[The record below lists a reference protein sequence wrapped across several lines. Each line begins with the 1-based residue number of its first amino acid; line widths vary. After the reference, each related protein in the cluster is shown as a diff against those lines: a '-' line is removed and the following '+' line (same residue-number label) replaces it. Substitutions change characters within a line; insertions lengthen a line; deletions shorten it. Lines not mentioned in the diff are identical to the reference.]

1 MLQPRRTKY
10 RKSMRGRN
18 RGLAHRGSSVAFGE
32 VGLKSLTAVW
42 LTSRQIEAG
51 RRAITRHLQRGGK
64 VWIRVFPHKSITK
77 KPAETRQGGGKGP
90 VEEWV
95 AVVRPGRVLY
105 EVGGVSS
112 QLAVEA
118 LRLAAQKLPILTKT
132 VFRTEA

>member
-10 RKSMRGRN
+10 RKTHRGRN
-18 RGLAHRGSSVAFGE
+18 RGLAHRGSTVAFGE
-32 VGLKSLTAVW
+32 VGLKSLSAVR
-42 LTSRQIEAG
+42 LTNRQIEAG

-64 VWIRVFPHKSITK
+64 VWIRVFPHKPITK

-90 VEEWV
+90 VEGWV

-105 EVGGVSS
+105 EVGGVEP

-118 LRLAAQKLPILTKT
+118 LRLAAQKLPVLTKT
-132 VFRTEA
+132 VFRTEI

>member
-1 MLQPRRTKY
+1 
-10 RKSMRGRN
+10 MRGRN
-18 RGLAHRGSSVAFGE
+18 RGLAHRGSTVAFGE

-90 VEEWV
+90 IEEWV

-112 QLAVEA
+112 GLAVEA

-132 VFRTEA
+132 VFRTEV

>member
-10 RKSMRGRN
+10 RKTHRGRN
-18 RGLAHRGSSVAFGE
+18 RGLAHRGSTVAFGE